1 MKEYKSDFRQLS
13 LCFTPEYILHLNL
26 GNVYCFF
33 INSKGG
39 YYSILDGVIYLF
51 QKFYLS
57 PGKHYYY
64 FKKILYSFFK
74 KKFWEKREATF
85 MQSHRVWSVIATTH
99 EGLLVRERRMNC
111 KISEGRQTLE
121 VFKKQEGKEDN

>member
-74 KKFWEKREATF
+74 KKF
-85 MQSHRVWSVIATTH
+85 
-99 EGLLVRERRMNC
+99 
-111 KISEGRQTLE
+111 
-121 VFKKQEGKEDN
+121 

>member
-39 YYSILDGVIYLF
+39 YYSILDGVILI
-51 QKFYLS
+51 S
-57 PGKHYYY
+57 
-64 FKKILYSFFK
+64 KILFKSRKTLLFFLLFLKNPLFIFFK
-74 KKFWEKREATF
+74 KKF
-85 MQSHRVWSVIATTH
+85 
-99 EGLLVRERRMNC
+99 
-111 KISEGRQTLE
+111 
-121 VFKKQEGKEDN
+121 